1 VVTFETSELLPA
13 TLRAAAVVA
22 LAVGTHVLVRRAV
35 RRLRG
40 QGSLSE
46 NGGFI
51 ARAVSKWG
59 LTVVVLLTVMQQF
72 GVSVHTLWTALS
84 AVFVMLAVG
93 FIAMWSVL
101 SNVLCALFLVV
112 FAPFRIGD
120 RIEIIEVA
128 AKEADKRGLRGKV
141 SGMDLIYTTLLDE
154 GDRSTIRVPNN
165 LLFQRAI
172 RTISGADTRS
182 LGSDLFDQRGVRAGE
197 PEPGGTRD
205 GAAP

>member
-1 VVTFETSELLPA
+1 MTLEAPELLPA
-13 TLRAAAVVA
+13 TLRAAAVVV
-22 LAVGTHVLVRRAV
+22 LAVGVHVLVRRTV
-35 RRLRG
+35 RRLHGRG
-40 QGSLSE
+40 TLSE
-46 NGGFI
+46 NAGFI

-59 LTVVVLLTVMQQF
+59 LTVVVLLSVMQQF
-72 GVSVHTLWTALS
+72 GVSVHSLWTALS

-120 RIEIIEVA
+120 RIEILEVS
-128 AKEADKRGLRGKV
+128 AKEVDKRGLRGKV
-141 SGMDLIYTTLLDE
+141 TGMDLIYTTLLDE
-154 GDRSTIRVPNN
+154 SDRSTIRVPNN

-197 PEPGGTRD
+197 QSTGGERD
-205 GAAP
+205 SAAS